1 MTTNEIPTAILRE
14 LVGAAIELGAEHG
27 KSAAEWFAQDAFGGR
42 HTGDSKEAAK
52 RILQMMD
59 DGDPALYDAANV
71 PDLSG
76 EWADSMTT
84 RKLSLYC
91 AEEVGFDHD
100 SIDPDTE
107 DRLAGYYEEQARDQ
121 WSYRV
126 HKMATD
132 CAKD

>member
-1 MTTNEIPTAILRE
+1 MTTSEISKTTLLKLIR
-14 LVGAAIELGAEHG
+14 AASDLGKEHG
-27 KSAAEWFAQDAFGGR
+27 RNAAEWFAQDAFGGR

-107 DRLAGYYEEQARDQ
+107 DRLAGYYEDAARDQ

-126 HKMATD
+126 HKLATD

>member
-1 MTTNEIPTAILRE
+1 MTTSEISKTTLLKLIR
-14 LVGAAIELGAEHG
+14 AASDLGKEHG
-27 KSAAEWFAQDAFGGR
+27 RNAAEWFAQDAFGGR

-107 DRLAGYYEEQARDQ
+107 DHLAGIYEEAAREA
-121 WSYRV
+121 WSCRLSR
-126 HKMATD
+126 MASQ